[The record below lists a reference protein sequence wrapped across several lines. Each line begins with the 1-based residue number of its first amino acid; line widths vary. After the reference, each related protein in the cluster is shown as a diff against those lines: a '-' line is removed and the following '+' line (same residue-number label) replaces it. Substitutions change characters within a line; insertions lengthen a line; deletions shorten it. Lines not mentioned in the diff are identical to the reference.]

1 MSVKKQYK
9 KLLESEVFRKWK
21 DNNHETYFAHAFAI
35 LDSQNN
41 GEWQFGFYNPDND
54 MITTFFMG
62 AEAITHS
69 PETEIAK
76 HDTMKVNELDI
87 EKVEIDFEEALQIA
101 EKCQENNYEGDKSL
115 KKVMILQNL
124 SDGLLWNISF
134 LTIKFSVINIRIDA
148 ITKEIIE
155 HKKASMMDFAS
166 PQKGGESEHSVNQK
180 DSDTNYIL

>member
-9 KLLESEVFRKWK
+9 QLLESEVFRKWK
-21 DNNHETYFAHAFAI
+21 ESNKSTYFAHAFSI
-35 LDSQNN
+35 LDAENK

-62 AEAITHS
+62 DAVTHS

-76 HDTMKVNELDI
+76 HDTTKINELDI
-87 EKVEIDFEEALQIA
+87 EKVEIDFKEALQTA
-101 EKCQENNYEGDKSL
+101 EKCQEDNYQGDKPL

-124 SDGLLWNISF
+124 SDGLLWNVSF
-134 LTIKFSVINIRIDA
+134 LTMKFNVINIRINA

-166 PQKGGESEHSVNQK
+166 PYKGGEGEHSENQK
-180 DSDTNYIL
+180 DKDTNYIL